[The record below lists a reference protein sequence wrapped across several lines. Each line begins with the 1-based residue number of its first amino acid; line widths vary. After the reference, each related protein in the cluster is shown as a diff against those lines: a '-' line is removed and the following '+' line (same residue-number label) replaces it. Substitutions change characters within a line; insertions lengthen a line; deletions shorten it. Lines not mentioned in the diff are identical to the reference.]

1 MSHSI
6 DTIFPAL
13 EQACLAEGGDG
24 DTLCLSPDY
33 KGTAD
38 AFEAW
43 LKANGNTWWTRGS
56 RDGFETFSNGQECI
70 YFAAGGGKEAFHA
83 SYVVELPYGIGLY
96 QESP

>member
-6 DTIFPAL
+6 DTIFLAL

-24 DTLCLSPDY
+24 GTLLLTPDY
-33 KGTAD
+33 KVAAD

-43 LKANGNTWWTRGS
+43 LKANGNTWWSRGS
-56 RDGFETFSNGQECI
+56 RDDFDTFSNGQECI
-70 YFAAGGGKEAFHA
+70 WFAAGGKERFPA